1 MLAWNPLNASA
12 VVDGVERKVSY
23 AVTRF
28 EAERLCVVYQ
38 EPARAVA
45 GWQVVNLI
53 VKLAGSNFEAERL
66 CVSLQAGPRARA
78 AAGWQVFVR
87 LY

>member
-1 MLAWNPLNASA
+1 MLARNPLNASA

-23 AVTRF
+23 AVTSF
-28 EAERLCVVYQ
+28 EAERLCVVYK

-53 VKLAGSNFEAERL
+53 VELTGSNFEAERL
-66 CVSLQAGPRARA
+66 CVDYKQPRARCI
-78 AAGWQVFVR
+78 AGWQVFVR

>member
-1 MLAWNPLNASA
+1 VLARNPLNASA

-28 EAERLCVVYQ
+28 EAERLCVVYK

-53 VKLAGSNFEAERL
+53 IQITR
-66 CVSLQAGPRARA
+66 
-78 AAGWQVFVR
+78 
-87 LY
+87 